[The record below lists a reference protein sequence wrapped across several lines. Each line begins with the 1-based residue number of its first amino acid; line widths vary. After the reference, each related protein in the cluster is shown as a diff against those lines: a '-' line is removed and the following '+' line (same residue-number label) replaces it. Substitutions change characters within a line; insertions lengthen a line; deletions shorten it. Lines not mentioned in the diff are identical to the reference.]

1 MCGIAGIFH
10 YNTERAVDESLLHR
24 MAKLIQH
31 RGPDD
36 DGFYITEK
44 VGLVQRRLAIIDLSP
59 SGHQPMSNEDGS
71 IWITFN
77 GEIYNYQELRRELEQ
92 RGHRFASRSDTETI
106 IHAYEEWGASCCT
119 KLRGMFAYALWDE
132 KQQALILARDR
143 LGKKPLVYT
152 QTSSAFLF
160 GSELRVLLQHSEVQR
175 EVDLNALYAYLLL
188 FYIPSPLTIFKGIAK
203 LPPAHYLV
211 FRNGETHLERYWRV
225 DYSHKWVASEEEYS
239 ERLWELLQE
248 AVRIRLMS
256 EVPLGA
262 FLSGGID
269 SSAVVGVMSR
279 LMNEP
284 VKTFSI
290 RYEESGF
297 DETPY
302 ARQIAHLF
310 QTEHHEFTV
319 RPKAIEVLPRLVW
332 HYGEPF
338 ADASALPTYYVSE
351 MTRQYV
357 TVALSGDAG
366 DETFAGYRRYQAAY
380 LIALYQRV
388 PKALRYW
395 VQGILVEMIGK
406 RLLPAHLYYL
416 IKIITERGDLSAAE
430 GYFHRTPVFSAGMAA
445 ALLEP
450 QVFDQ
455 IDRRVV
461 TARLEQHLAEFGNG
475 NVLDRELFL
484 DLMCY
489 LPDDILVKVDIA
501 SMANSLEVRAPFLD
515 HLLVEFAASL
525 PPEMKRKNL
534 TTKYILKQTLRR
546 LLPAEILSRPK
557 HGFSVPI
564 SRWLREELKVPL
576 VNLLLDQRSLQRGY
590 FKPQTIRTLIDE
602 HLQGK
607 MDHGDRLWALLNLEL
622 WQRTY
627 MDVVAETPISW

>member
-1 MCGIAGIFH
+1 
-10 YNTERAVDESLLHR
+10 
-24 MAKLIQH
+24 
-31 RGPDD
+31 
-36 DGFYITEK
+36 
-44 VGLVQRRLAIIDLSP
+44 
-59 SGHQPMSNEDGS
+59 MSNEDGS

-77 GEIYNYQELRRELEQ
+77 GEIYNYRDLRHELEQ

-132 KQQALILARDR
+132 KQQSLILARDR

-152 QTSSAFLF
+152 QTPAAFLF
-160 GSELRVLLQHSEVQR
+160 GSELRVLLQHPEVKR
-175 EVDLNALYAYLLL
+175 ELNLDALYAYLSL
-188 FYIPSPLTIFKGIAK
+188 FYIPAPLTIFKNVYK

-211 FRNGETHLERYWRV
+211 CRAGEVHLERYWRV
-225 DYSHKWVASEEEYS
+225 DYSRKWIASEEDYC

-248 AVRIRLMS
+248 AIRIRLMS

-269 SSAVVGVMSR
+269 SSAVVGIMSQ

-302 ARQIAHLF
+302 ARQIARLF
-310 QTEHHEFTV
+310 HTEHHEFTV
-319 RPKAIEVLPRLVW
+319 KPNAVEVLPHLVW

-338 ADASALPTYYVSE
+338 ADASALPTYYVSK
-351 MTRQYV
+351 MTRQHV

-380 LIALYQRV
+380 LIELYHRF
-388 PKALRYW
+388 PAAFRRW
-395 VQGILVEMIGK
+395 VQTIFVEKIISQF
-406 RLLPAHLYYL
+406 LPQDMVYL
-416 IKIITERGDLSAAE
+416 IKIIAERGDLSAAA
-430 GYFHRTPVFSAGMAA
+430 GYAHRTPVFTAEMAA
-445 ALLEP
+445 VLFEP
-450 QVFDQ
+450 QIFGEIDQ
-455 IDRRVV
+455 RVV
-461 TARLEQHLAEFGNG
+461 ISRLEQHLNEFGGN

-484 DLMCY
+484 DMMCY

-525 PPEMKRKNL
+525 PPQVKRKHL
-534 TTKYILKQTLRR
+534 TTKYILKKTLRR
-546 LLPAEILSRPK
+546 LLPSETLNRPK

-564 SRWLREELKVPL
+564 SRWLREELKTPL
-576 VNLLLDQRSLQRGY
+576 VELLLDQRTLQRGY
-590 FKPQTIRTLIDE
+590 FRPEAVQALIDE

-627 MDVVAETPISW
+627 IDTLSDSPITW